1 MILACNHVKKA
12 FAGETI
18 LADATF
24 HINEQE
30 HAAIVGINGA
40 GKTTLLR
47 IITGELEA
55 DAGEIICAKDTSIGY
70 LPQQQGYHS
79 DNTVYEELLAVKSD
93 VIEQDRQ
100 LRRLEQEISLATGKA
115 LEQLLNR
122 YNRLQT
128 SFESGEGYTYKS
140 RVLGVINGLGFGG
153 DRMHQVIDQL
163 SGGQKTR
170 VALGKLLLMEPDL
183 LLLDEPT
190 NHLDLE
196 SVRWLESYLMSY
208 RGSVLV
214 VSHDRYFLDRI
225 ADKVVE
231 IDHGTVTSF
240 TGNYSHYSEK
250 KAALREALIRQY
262 YNQQQEIR
270 HQEAVIEKLRSFNRE
285 KSIKR
290 AESREKMLNKLER
303 IEKPVEYEKAMS
315 FTLTPSRVSGNDV
328 LHVENF
334 AKSFGDNHLFEDIS
348 FEVKRGER
356 IAILGQNGTGKT
368 TLLKMIQGMEPVD
381 AGTAITGANVEIG
394 YYDQEHQVLHE
405 EKTIFEE
412 IQDDYPDLDHTAI
425 RNVLAAFLFTGDD
438 VFKTIRLLSGGER
451 GRVSLA
457 RLMLSNANFLLLDEP
472 TNHLDITSREILE
485 TALNSYTGTVLY
497 VSHDRYFI
505 DRTATRIL
513 DLTGHKLLSYDGN
526 YSYYLEKKD
535 TVEQIYL
542 AKQQAVSPANRPP
555 VRTDAS
561 SPAAASSGQGEI
573 TDAKLDWKEQ
583 KALAASRRKR
593 ENEYNK
599 IEQQIEALEREIAAL
614 DEEFS
619 LPENATN
626 ALRLAELSTAREEK
640 ESILSEAM
648 ERWEELAEELG

>member
-1 MILACNHVKKA
+1 MIAACSHIKKA

-30 HAAIVGINGA
+30 CVAIVGINGA

-47 IITGELEA
+47 IITGELDA
-55 DAGEIICAKDTSIGY
+55 DEGDVVCAKDTVTGY

-79 DNTVYEELLAVKSD
+79 DNTIYEELLAVKSD
-93 VIEQDRQ
+93 VIELDRT
-100 LRRLEQEISLATGKA
+100 LRKLEQEIARTEGDE
-115 LEQLLNR
+115 LEKLLSR

-128 SFESGEGYTYKS
+128 AFESGDGYAYKS
-140 RVLGVINGLGFGG
+140 KVLGVINGLGFGG
-153 DRMHQVIDQL
+153 DAMHQVVNQL

-190 NHLDLE
+190 NHLDLA
-196 SVRWLESYLMSY
+196 SIRWLESYLMNY
-208 RGSVLV
+208 KGSILV

-225 ADKVVE
+225 ADKVIE
-231 IDHGTVTSF
+231 IDHGKVSSF
-240 TGNYSHYSEK
+240 TGNYSSYAEK
-250 KAALREALIRQY
+250 KAALRDAQIKQY

-290 AESREKMLNKLER
+290 AESREKMLDKIER
-303 IEKPVEYEKAMS
+303 IEKPVEYEKTMS
-315 FTLTPSRVSGNDV
+315 FSLTPSCISGNDV
-328 LHVENF
+328 LQVEHF
-334 AKSFGDNHLFEDIS
+334 TKSFGDNHLFQDIS
-348 FEVKRGER
+348 FDVKRGEK
-356 IAILGQNGTGKT
+356 IAILGENGTGKT

-381 AGTAITGANVEIG
+381 AGTAATGTNVEIG

-438 VFKTIRLLSGGER
+438 VFKNIRLLSGGER

-457 RLMLSNANFLLLDEP
+457 KLMLSQANFLLLDEP
-472 TNHLDITSREILE
+472 TNHLDITSKEILE
-485 TALNSYTGTVLY
+485 TALNNYTGTVLY

-505 DRTATRIL
+505 DRTATKIL

-526 YSYYLEKKD
+526 YSYYLEKKE

-542 AKQQAVSPANRPP
+542 GDR
-555 VRTDAS
+555 D
-561 SPAAASSGQGEI
+561 AASSDGAAHAQDKK
-573 TDAKLDWKEQ
+573 TAARLDWKEQ
-583 KALAASRRKR
+583 KAQAAAQRRL
-593 ENEYNK
+593 EQEYK
-599 IEQQIEALEREIAAL
+599 KTEQQIETLEHEIAAL

-619 LPENATN
+619 LPEYAANAHK
-626 ALRLAELSTAREEK
+626 LSEIAAAREEK
-640 ESILSEAM
+640 ETALAQAMSEW
-648 ERWEELAEELG
+648 ERLAEQLEENAN

>member
-1 MILACNHVKKA
+1 MIAACSHIKKA

-30 HAAIVGINGA
+30 CAAIVGINGA

-47 IITGELEA
+47 IITGELDA
-55 DAGEIICAKDTSIGY
+55 DEGDVVCAKDTVTGY

-79 DNTVYEELLAVKSD
+79 DNTIYEELLAVKSD
-93 VIEQDRQ
+93 VIELDRT
-100 LRRLEQEISLATGKA
+100 LRELEQEIARTEGDE
-115 LEQLLNR
+115 LEKLLSR

-128 SFESGEGYTYKS
+128 AFESGDGYAYKS
-140 RVLGVINGLGFGG
+140 KVLGVINGLGFGG
-153 DRMHQVIDQL
+153 DAMHQVINQL

-190 NHLDLE
+190 NHLDLA
-196 SVRWLESYLMSY
+196 SIRWLESYLMNY
-208 RGSVLV
+208 KGSILV

-225 ADKVVE
+225 ADKVIE
-231 IDHGTVTSF
+231 IDHGKVSSF
-240 TGNYSHYSEK
+240 TGNYSSYAEK
-250 KAALREALIRQY
+250 KAALRDAQIKQY

-290 AESREKMLNKLER
+290 AESREKMLDKIER
-303 IEKPVEYEKAMS
+303 IEKPVEYEKTMS
-315 FTLTPSRVSGNDV
+315 FSLTPSCISGNDV
-328 LHVENF
+328 LQVEHF
-334 AKSFGDNHLFEDIS
+334 TKSFGDNHLFQDIS
-348 FEVKRGER
+348 FDVKRGEK
-356 IAILGQNGTGKT
+356 IAILGENGTGKT

-381 AGTAITGANVEIG
+381 AGTAATGTNVEIG

-438 VFKTIRLLSGGER
+438 VFKNIRLLSGGER

-457 RLMLSNANFLLLDEP
+457 KLMLSQANFLLLDEP
-472 TNHLDITSREILE
+472 TNHLDITSKEILE
-485 TALNSYTGTVLY
+485 TALNNYTGTVLY

-505 DRTATRIL
+505 DRTATKIL

-526 YSYYLEKKD
+526 YSYYLEKKE

-542 AKQQAVSPANRPP
+542 GDR
-555 VRTDAS
+555 D
-561 SPAAASSGQGEI
+561 AASSDGATHAQDKK
-573 TDAKLDWKEQ
+573 TAARQDWKEQ
-583 KALAASRRKR
+583 KAQAAAQRRL
-593 ENEYNK
+593 EQEYK
-599 IEQQIEALEREIAAL
+599 KTEQQIETLEHEIAAL

-619 LPENATN
+619 LPEYAANAHK
-626 ALRLAELSTAREEK
+626 LSEIAAAREEK
-640 ESILSEAM
+640 ETALAQAMSEW
-648 ERWEELAEELG
+648 ERLAEQLEENAN

>member
-1 MILACNHVKKA
+1 MILACNHIKKA
-12 FAGETI
+12 FSDEVI
-18 LADATF
+18 LKDATF

-30 HAAIVGINGA
+30 HAAIVGMNGA

-47 IITGELEA
+47 IITGELES
-55 DAGEIICAKDTSIGY
+55 DAGEVVCAKDTTIGY

-79 DNTVYEELLAVKSD
+79 DNTIYEELLAVKAD
-93 VIEQDRQ
+93 VIEMDQQ
-100 LRRLEQEISLATGKA
+100 LRKLEQEISHTEGEE
-115 LEQLLNR
+115 LEKLLDR
-122 YNRLQT
+122 YHRLQT
-128 SFESGEGYTYKS
+128 SFESGDGYSYKS
-140 RVLGVINGLGFGG
+140 KVLGVINGLGFGG
-153 DRMHQVIDQL
+153 DAMHQVIDHL

-196 SVRWLESYLMSY
+196 SIRWLESYLTNY
-208 RGSVLV
+208 KGSVLV
-214 VSHDRYFLDRI
+214 VSHDRYFIDRI
-225 ADKVVE
+225 AGKIVE
-231 IDHGTVTSF
+231 IDHGKVTSF
-240 TGNYSHYSEK
+240 TGNYSSYSEK
-250 KAALREALIRQY
+250 KAALREALIKQY

-285 KSIKR
+285 KSIRR
-290 AESREKMLNKLER
+290 AESREKMLDKIER
-303 IEKPVEYEKAMS
+303 IEKPVEYEKNMS
-315 FTLTPSRVSGNDV
+315 FTLTPSCVSGNDV

-334 AKSFGDNHLFEDIS
+334 AKSFGDNHLFENIS
-348 FEVKRGER
+348 FDVKRGEK

-381 AGTAITGANVEIG
+381 AGIAITGSNVEIG
-394 YYDQEHQVLHE
+394 YYDQEHQVLHDD
-405 EKTIFEE
+405 KTIFEE
-412 IQDDYPDLDHTAI
+412 IQDDYPDLTHTAI

-438 VFKTIRLLSGGER
+438 VFKPIRMLSGGER

-472 TNHLDITSREILE
+472 TNHLDITSKEILE
-485 TALNSYTGTVLY
+485 TALNNYTGTVLY

-505 DRTATRIL
+505 NKTATKIL
-513 DLTGHKLLSYDGN
+513 DLTGHRLLSYDGD
-526 YSYYLEKKD
+526 YSYYLEKKE

-542 AKQQAVSPANRPP
+542 SE
-555 VRTDAS
+555 TDVS
-561 SPAAASSGQGEI
+561 SPARTSPVQETE

-583 KALAASRRKR
+583 KAQAANRRKR
-593 ENEYNK
+593 ENQYNK
-599 IEQQIEALEREIAAL
+599 IEQQIETLESEIAAL

-626 ALRLAELSTAREEK
+626 APKLAELSAAREEK
-640 ESILSEAM
+640 EAALSEALEEW
-648 ERWEELAEELG
+648 ERLAEELE

>member
-1 MILACNHVKKA
+1 MILACNQIKKA
-12 FAGETI
+12 FADEII

-30 HAAIVGINGA
+30 RAAIVGINGA

-47 IITGELEA
+47 IITGELDA
-55 DAGEIICAKDTSIGY
+55 DEGEIVCAKDTSIGY

-79 DNTVYEELLAVKSD
+79 ENTIYEELLAVKTE
-93 VIEQDRQ
+93 VIEMDHQ
-100 LRRLEQEISLATGKA
+100 LRKLEQEISHTEGDE
-115 LEQLLNR
+115 LEKLLDR
-122 YNRLQT
+122 YHRLQT
-128 SFESGEGYTYKS
+128 TFETGEGYSYKS
-140 RVLGVINGLGFGG
+140 KVLGVINGLGFGG
-153 DRMHQVIDQL
+153 DAMHQVIDHL

-196 SVRWLESYLMSY
+196 SIRWLESYLMNY
-208 RGSVLV
+208 KGSVLV
-214 VSHDRYFLDRI
+214 VSHDRYFIDRI
-225 ADKVVE
+225 ADKIVE
-231 IDHGTVTSF
+231 VDHGKVTSF
-240 TGNYSHYSEK
+240 TGNYSSYSEK
-250 KAALREALIRQY
+250 KAALREALIKQY

-290 AESREKMLNKLER
+290 AESREKMLDKIER
-303 IEKPVEYEKAMS
+303 IEKPIEYEKTMS
-315 FTLTPSRVSGNDV
+315 FSLTPSCVSGNDV

-348 FEVKRGER
+348 FDVRRGEK

-381 AGTAITGANVEIG
+381 AGVAITGTNVEIG
-394 YYDQEHQVLHE
+394 YYDQEHQVLHDD
-405 EKTIFEE
+405 KTIFEE
-412 IQDDYPDLDHTAI
+412 IQDDYPDLNHTTI
-425 RNVLAAFLFTGDD
+425 RNVLAAFLFTGAD
-438 VFKTIRLLSGGER
+438 VFKPIQMLSGGER

-457 RLMLSNANFLLLDEP
+457 KLMLSKANFLLLDEP
-472 TNHLDITSREILE
+472 TNHLDITSKEILE
-485 TALNSYTGTVLY
+485 TALNNYTGTVLY

-505 DRTATRIL
+505 NKTATKIL

-526 YSYYLEKKD
+526 YSYYLEKKE

-542 AKQQAVSPANRPP
+542 SGSDV
-555 VRTDAS
+555 AS
-561 SPAAASSGQGEI
+561 SSGTYQEQEAE

-583 KALAASRRKR
+583 KAQAATRRKL
-593 ENEYNK
+593 ENQYNK
-599 IEQQIEALEREIAAL
+599 IEQRIESLESEIAAL

-626 ALRLAELSTAREEK
+626 AHKLAELSSAREEK
-640 ESILSEAM
+640 EAALSEAM
-648 ERWEELAEELG
+648 EEWERLAEELE